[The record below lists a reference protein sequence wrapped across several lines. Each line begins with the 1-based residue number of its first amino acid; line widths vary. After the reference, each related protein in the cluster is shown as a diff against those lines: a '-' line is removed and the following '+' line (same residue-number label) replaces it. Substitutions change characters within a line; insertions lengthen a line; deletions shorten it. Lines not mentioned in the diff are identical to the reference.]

1 MRIVYVDSIRGFALL
16 WMLFFQLLDMF
27 STYNLYG
34 QHWFYVVNWV
44 PIFFIVAGF
53 SSNLMFQK
61 YGTKRFYIKVLRR
74 FMFFSCIGFFLT
86 SWCGFTANS
95 LFIFDRDVVGAIGLN
110 LLLSSLLFLFSS
122 KISNI
127 FHNVLWFGFCG
138 SIMFILNWLFPL
150 DVIFSPFVMLMYM
163 CFGVALAFL
172 RETKILRIAHYI
184 EKIPFSK
191 VLRYFGEHSL
201 FFYFFHFAIFQKLLL
216 VMNRFQTFSVAEG
229 AFLTVS
235 SILTLV
241 ILEKF
246 RSLLRGLG
254 VFAYISKSL
263 F

>member
-1 MRIVYVDSIRGFALL
+1 
-16 WMLFFQLLDMF
+16 
-27 STYNLYG
+27 
-34 QHWFYVVNWV
+34 
-44 PIFFIVAGF
+44 
-53 SSNLMFQK
+53 
-61 YGTKRFYIKVLRR
+61 
-74 FMFFSCIGFFLT
+74 MFFSCIGFFLT